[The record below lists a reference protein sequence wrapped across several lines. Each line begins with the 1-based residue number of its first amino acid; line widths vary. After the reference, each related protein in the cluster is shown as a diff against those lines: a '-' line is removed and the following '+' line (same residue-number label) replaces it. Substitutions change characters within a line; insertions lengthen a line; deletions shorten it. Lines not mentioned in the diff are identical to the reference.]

1 MSIGERLK
9 AIRKDLGLSQE
20 KFANELS
27 IHLRSYVSYE
37 HEQRSLPE
45 NVLRK
50 LKEMG
55 YSLDWLFEGEGNKRG
70 PGLANDVSHPL
81 YVANRQIPIIDNI
94 KYIGDQDYLSENN
107 ISDFVLWPMI
117 DKDPFAYALKINTL
131 KDDSMSPVFS
141 PEEIIVV
148 SPLNTV
154 INSDKAIIKLKDDRV
169 LFKVLQFKDNR
180 IELISANPKNP
191 SINLPANELI
201 FAHKVIGSLG
211 KR

>member
-1 MSIGERLK
+1 MTIGKRLK
-9 AIRKDLGLSQE
+9 EIRKDLGFSQE

-81 YVANRQIPIIDNI
+81 YIASRQIPLIDNI

-107 ISDFVLWPMI
+107 ISNFVLWPMI

-148 SPLNTV
+148 SPIDTV
-154 INSDKAIIKLKDDRV
+154 MNNDKAIVKLKDGRI
-169 LFKVLQFKDNR
+169 LFKVLKFIEND
-180 IELISANPKNP
+180 IELISANPLHKP
-191 SINLPANELI
+191 LIIAANELV
-201 FAHKVIGSLG
+201 FAHKVIGSL
-211 KR
+211 KV